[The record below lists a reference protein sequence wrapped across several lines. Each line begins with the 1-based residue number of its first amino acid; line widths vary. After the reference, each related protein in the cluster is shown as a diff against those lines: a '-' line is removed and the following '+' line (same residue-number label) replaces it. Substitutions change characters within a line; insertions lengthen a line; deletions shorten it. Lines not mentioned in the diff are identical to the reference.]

1 MFKMS
6 KIILFLLM
14 VCALLF
20 GQDAE
25 AEEKK
30 APEFGWK
37 NDVHFNFSFTQNS
50 FDNWSQGGESS
61 WAWQTDLIAKFIN
74 DQEKYNWANSGK
86 LSYGKSK
93 LGDLD
98 ARKAADEI
106 KIESVFTYKMGK
118 NLHVNPYV
126 SVTGLTQFVDGF
138 EYTDTSSVKIS
149 NFMDPGYFTESAGF
163 GYAEGDNFKTR
174 LGVAF
179 KQTITDKF
187 ADRYAQG
194 ETFRSEYG
202 MESATDFTWPLAET
216 LTYTGKLLLFSN
228 MKRFDEIDVD
238 WDNVFVGKITD
249 LLNAT
254 LTIRLFY
261 DRDVSTKRQ
270 LRQALAVGISY
281 DIL

>member
-6 KIILFLLM
+6 KIILSLVVISGIAFS
-14 VCALLF
+14 
-20 GQDAE
+20 QDTG
-25 AEEKK
+25 AEEEK
-30 APEFGWK
+30 APDYGWN
-37 NDVHFNFSFTQNS
+37 NDVLFNFSFTQNS

-61 WAWQTDLIAKFIN
+61 WAWQTDLLAKFIN
-74 DQEKYNWANSGK
+74 DQENYNWANSGK
-86 LSYGKSK
+86 LSYGKAK

-118 NLHVNPYV
+118 SMHVNPYI
-126 SVTGLTQFVDGF
+126 SVTGLTQFVAGY
-138 EYTDTSSVKIS
+138 EYNDTSSVEIS
-149 NFMDPGYFTESAGF
+149 NFMDPGYFTQSAGV
-163 GYAEGDNFKTR
+163 GYTKGDNFKTR

-187 ADRYAQG
+187 ADRYALG

-261 DRDVSTKRQ
+261 DRDISTKRQ